1 MQRNT
6 RAWLSFSLPYVRSVP
21 DSNGCR
27 RFCRPL
33 TKPLIQPTIHIQYGL
48 QYPNATA
55 KVSIFFHS
63 ATLSTTFFSS
73 QPKKMPQKPRKRPVR
88 DMKHAKQAA
97 NTTKPTTQETTT
109 TYHQQPPRK
118 RKPPTTT
125 THNFCCEHALI
136 LPQQPTTFATT
147 THNYCC
153 ECVLILLRARTNFA
167 ASAY

>member
-73 QPKKMPQKPRKRPVR
+73 QPKNNASK
-88 DMKHAKQAA
+88 
-97 NTTKPTTQETTT
+97 TTKTPCSRYETHETSSKHKQT
-109 TYHQQPPRK
+109 NNTRNNHHIR
-118 RKPPTTT
+118 PTTT
-125 THNFCCEHALI
+125 TQTQTIHHNN
-136 LPQQPTTFATT
+136 PQ
-147 THNYCC
+147 
-153 ECVLILLRARTNFA
+153 LLLRAPTNFA
-167 ASAY
+167 ASAH